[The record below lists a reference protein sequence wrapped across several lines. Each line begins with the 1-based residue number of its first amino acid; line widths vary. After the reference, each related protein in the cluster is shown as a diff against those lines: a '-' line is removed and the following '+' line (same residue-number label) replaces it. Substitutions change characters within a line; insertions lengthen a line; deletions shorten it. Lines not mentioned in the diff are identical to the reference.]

1 MEAWFDGFQK
11 RASAWKRAHC
21 SCSTNFPWR
30 GTSIVGLSDIVCFV
44 LWFLFFFFKYIELFG
59 FFNSSAIISSFYVY
73 IIVLWSNMK
82 TTFSSVESHSK

>member
-59 FFNSSAIISSFYVY
+59 FLIALLLSVAFMCTLLSYGAI
-73 IIVLWSNMK
+73 
-82 TTFSSVESHSK
+82 